1 MGGDKVLR
9 FDAQRLRCADKV
21 GLVLRE
27 EFEHCCLNLPLGQ
40 PFPQDIRGEA
50 GQRKQPP
57 GPVVI
62 GQDPAQR
69 AQRQRFGRLS
79 GSR

>member
-1 MGGDKVLR
+1 MGVDKVLW
-9 FDAQRLRCADKV
+9 FDAQRPGCADKV
-21 GLVLRE
+21 GFVLRE
-27 EFEHCCLNLPLGQ
+27 EFEHCSLNLPLGQ
-40 PFPQDIRGEA
+40 PFPQDIGGEA

-69 AQRQRFGRLS
+69 AQRQRFGLLR